1 MGHVTRL
8 KISLNCPPC
17 VTFCIAFHKVRT
29 YLRPDLVPTLA
40 RLDVND
46 FPHGEL
52 RMRAEVSPVFSAG
65 SSKSALD
72 SCLGRLRC
80 R

>member
-1 MGHVTRL
+1 MGHVTQL
-8 KISLNCPPC
+8 YISLKLPTCA
-17 VTFCIAFHKVRT
+17 TFCISSYKVKT

-52 RMRAEVSPVFSAG
+52 RMRAEASAVFSAG

-72 SCLGRLRC
+72 SFLVRLRC